1 MDEADS
7 LTVTE
12 SGPEPA
18 PRTGSTRWVRW
29 IIARNP
35 FYLLSAALLLFGV
48 NRLSIDPSFI
58 PGEESNLV
66 FNFCALEIYE
76 LLLVVVA
83 VFLARRLIWYDSTLL
98 VVIENGLVL
107 VPCLLVTHGTLIG
120 REVALPF
127 TITVAI
133 AVLGRWIVIWRRWG
147 PLQRRLFVFGAV
159 VLAFNLGLPFF
170 YRARVEK
177 FTEDWLEPGRVCW
190 LVILPLFLACGNLLK
205 RSNEWSTEPHRHSRL
220 PLLILSLWAAATAV
234 HLRAM
239 DYIANLPFQLWLLAP
254 AVWVA
259 CWTVCHRLH
268 DLTIAPSQRLRAA
281 VLMLP
286 ALTPLLDHQPGY
298 TWLALC
304 GANILVYLAIYARRR
319 SRLAANMILVS
330 ATLMLAGTPEFLARE
345 LFGDFNRAKFLL
357 AAAGFYVVMRALVSR
372 SPVLGLGGAL
382 AIATLPVFFL
392 DKYPFVHLAI
402 QGGGA
407 FLLLHSFRWDQPPKQ
422 DASQLRTLTS
432 IVWAFDSVVWTWT
445 DSTAFWV
452 VTGLSLT
459 VLFIG
464 ILAQWIAGYRVSR
477 VVVASALV
485 SLLATPAN
493 YLVDK
498 IRSSPTGLLAVV
510 GSFLLFGL
518 GTAAALTRS
527 SWNHSASRIDK

>member
-7 LTVTE
+7 PIATE
-12 SGPEPA
+12 SDPEPA
-18 PRTGSTRWVRW
+18 ARRGNRRWVSW
-29 IIARNP
+29 IVARNP

-58 PGEESNLV
+58 SGEESNLV
-66 FNFCALEIYE
+66 FNFCSLEIYE

-83 VFLARRLIWYDSTLL
+83 VFLARRSIWYDSTLL

-107 VPCLLVTHGTLIG
+107 VPCLLITHGTLIG

-133 AVLGRWIVIWRRWG
+133 AVLGRWTVIWRRWG

-177 FTEDWLEPGRVCW
+177 FTEDWLEPGRFCW
-190 LVILPLFLACGNLLK
+190 LVILPLFVACGNLL
-205 RSNEWSTEPHRHSRL
+205 RRNNEWSTEPHRHPRL

-239 DYIANLPFQLWLLAP
+239 DYIANLPFQLSLLAP

-259 CWTVCHRLH
+259 CWTVHHRLH
-268 DLTIAPSQRLRAA
+268 DLTIAPSQTLRAT
-281 VLMLP
+281 VLILP
-286 ALTPLLDHQPGY
+286 ALVPLLGYQPGY
-298 TWLALC
+298 MWLALC

-330 ATLMLAGTPEFLARE
+330 AALMLAGAPEFLSRAF
-345 LFGDFNRAKFLL
+345 FGDFDRARFVLT
-357 AAAGFYVVMRALVSR
+357 AGGFYVVMRALVSR
-372 SPVLGLGGAL
+372 SPVLGFVGAL
-382 AIATLPVFFL
+382 AIAALPVFFL
-392 DKYPFVHLAI
+392 NKYPFVHLAI
-402 QGGGA
+402 QAGGA
-407 FLLLHSFRWDQPPKQ
+407 FLLLHSFRWNQPIPQ
-422 DASQLRTLTS
+422 DASQLRTLVC
-432 IVWAFDSVVWTWT
+432 IVWTFDSVVWTWT
-445 DSTAFWV
+445 DPTAFRV
-452 VTGLSLT
+452 VTVVSLM

-464 ILAQWIAGYRVSR
+464 VLAQWIAGCRISR
-477 VVVASALV
+477 VVVAGASI

-498 IRSSPTGLLAVV
+498 IRTSPTGLLAVV